1 MVKKN
6 KQKPT
11 GVIVKDALDILN
23 ECQVRYHIQLYSVML
38 HTSIHTV
45 VYTSKTWSNTIL
57 CQNIKR
63 EGDVLDFSGHC
74 LPSEEFQELSFDL
87 ACIGPETSLWAGL
100 TVKLK

>member
-11 GVIVKDALDILN
+11 SVIVKGALHILN

-45 VYTSKTWSNTIL
+45 VYTSKTCSNMIL

-74 LPSEEFQELSFDL
+74 LPSAEFQELSFEF
-87 ACIGPETSLWAGL
+87 ACLGPETSLWAGL